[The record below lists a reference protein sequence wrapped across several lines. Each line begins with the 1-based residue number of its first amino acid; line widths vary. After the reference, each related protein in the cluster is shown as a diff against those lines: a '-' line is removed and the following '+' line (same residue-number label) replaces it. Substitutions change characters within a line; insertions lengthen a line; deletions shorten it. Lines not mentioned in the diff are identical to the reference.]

1 MPKLF
6 RSASVLAIALP
17 GVALAQATP
26 QGTAEL
32 TAAFQTYL
40 SATPG
45 VVNVVADGDAYAV
58 TLDAGPFIAM
68 IPAQAGVTL
77 SMSPVT
83 LRVTDNGDGT
93 WGVTQNQPFSMK
105 MAAAGE
111 MNLDLS
117 IAGVD
122 CVGTYDT
129 TLKAFIQNDCTLQ
142 GLKMLQE
149 TTPPGALGTSVSD
162 LKLDTITLS
171 QTGAAGANGGVDS
184 KLTYTSSGLTQ
195 RISEPMGA
203 GMPPLD
209 ITFSLAESRDTATVT
224 GMRNAA
230 LLASLAWV
238 VANPNE
244 GAMMANRTALRDI
257 LAGALPI
264 WENIAASGTGSGV
277 EITTPVGPVTAAS
290 FGYDISMTGAVPDGK
305 IAYGLRLD
313 ALALSP
319 GMVPPF
325 AEALIP
331 QSVSMTFGVESYDG
345 AAAAQKLLGLFDL
358 APGSAP
364 GPEFEGE
371 LLQALLPDG
380 SVDIVLS
387 PGSVANATYT
397 LTYEGRM
404 QAGPN
409 MMMPTGTARITA
421 TGYDAAMAALD
432 GAPDEVKMELL
443 PAMGIARQFATEQA
457 DGSLVWDIDASVP
470 GSLKVNGMDLM
481 GMQ

>member
-1 MPKLF
+1 
-6 RSASVLAIALP
+6 
-17 GVALAQATP
+17 
-26 QGTAEL
+26 
-32 TAAFQTYL
+32 
-40 SATPG
+40 
-45 VVNVVADGDAYAV
+45 
-58 TLDAGPFIAM
+58 
-68 IPAQAGVTL
+68 
-77 SMSPVT
+77 
-83 LRVTDNGDGT
+83 
-93 WGVTQNQPFSMK
+93 
-105 MAAAGE
+105 
-111 MNLDLS
+111 
-117 IAGVD
+117 
-122 CVGTYDT
+122 
-129 TLKAFIQNDCTLQ
+129 
-142 GLKMLQE
+142 
-149 TTPPGALGTSVSD
+149 
-162 LKLDTITLS
+162 
-171 QTGAAGANGGVDS
+171 VDS

-264 WENIAASGTGSGV
+264 WENIAATGTGSGV
-277 EITTPVGPVTAAS
+277 EIMTPVGPVTAAS

-409 MMMPTGTARITA
+409 MMMPTGTAKITA

-470 GSLKVNGMDLM
+470 GTLKVNGMDLM